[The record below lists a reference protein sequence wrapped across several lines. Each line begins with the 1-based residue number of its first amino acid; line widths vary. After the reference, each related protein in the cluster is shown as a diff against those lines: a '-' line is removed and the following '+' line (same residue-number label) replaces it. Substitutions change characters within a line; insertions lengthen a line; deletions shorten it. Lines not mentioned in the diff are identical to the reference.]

1 MTLRKT
7 TELEKKAFLY
17 LNKLR
22 KSGKTNMY
30 GARPFV
36 MRQFSLD
43 ADEAKVLLTT
53 WMRVFNAEGKYD
65 EIDTGD

>member
-22 KSGKTNMY
+22 KSGKTNMF
-30 GARPFV
+30 GARPYLIK
-36 MRQFSLD
+36 QFSLD
-43 ADEAKVLLTT
+43 SGEAIKLLTT
-53 WMRVFNAEGKYD
+53 WMHVFNAEGDYD
-65 EIDTGD
+65 EIEE